1 MPKVIINTME
11 KDKGPFEIDVTEKE
25 AAIVRSF
32 WVAGAEVI
40 VIGGRPWNTKYIIG
54 VADGGNKVRS
64 TLKIDAPKENKE
76 SIRKELDKIREFLEG
91 KGLKKKEV
99 PAEEEKSDFEKE
111 IKEETNGIGEPEVT
125 ILDEAEEEKERK
137 DTLDQIPF

>member
-1 MPKVIINTME
+1 ME

-64 TLKIDAPKENKE
+64 TLKIDAPKENQE
-76 SIRKELDKIREFLEG
+76 SIRKELDKMREFLES

-99 PAEEEKSDFEKE
+99 PAEEEKSDFEEE
-111 IKEETNGIGEPEVT
+111 IEEEV
-125 ILDEAEEEKERK
+125 IDNIKVEEKEAKEDKERQ
-137 DTLDQIPF
+137 DTLDKIPF

>member
-25 AAIVRSF
+25 AAIVRSY

-64 TLKIDAPKENKE
+64 TLKIDAPKENQE
-76 SIRKELDKIREFLEG
+76 SIRKELDKMREFLES

-99 PAEEEKSDFEKE
+99 PAEEEKSDFEEE
-111 IKEETNGIGEPEVT
+111 IEEEV
-125 ILDEAEEEKERK
+125 IDNIKVEEKEAEEDKERQ
-137 DTLDQIPF
+137 DTLDKIPF

>member
-1 MPKVIINTME
+1 ME

-111 IKEETNGIGEPEVT
+111 MEEEVIDNIKVEEK
-125 ILDEAEEEKERK
+125 EAEEDKERQ
-137 DTLDQIPF
+137 DTLDKIPF

>member
-111 IKEETNGIGEPEVT
+111 IEEEV
-125 ILDEAEEEKERK
+125 IDNIKVEEKEAEEDKERQ
-137 DTLDQIPF
+137 DTLDKIPF

>member
-99 PAEEEKSDFEKE
+99 PVEEEVIDKIVIKAKNSDKITSTEDINRKIE
-111 IKEETNGIGEPEVT
+111 
-125 ILDEAEEEKERK
+125 LDK
-137 DTLDQIPF
+137 IPF

>member
-1 MPKVIINTME
+1 ME

-111 IKEETNGIGEPEVT
+111 M
-125 ILDEAEEEKERK
+125 EEEVIDNIKVEEKKVKEDPDRK
-137 DTLDQIPF
+137 IDVKDIPF

>member
-64 TLKIDAPKENKE
+64 TLKIDAPKENQE
-76 SIRKELDKIREFLEG
+76 SIRKELDKMREFLES

-99 PAEEEKSDFEKE
+99 PAEEEKSDFEEE
-111 IKEETNGIGEPEVT
+111 IEEEV
-125 ILDEAEEEKERK
+125 IDNIKVEEKEAKEDKERQ
-137 DTLDQIPF
+137 DTLDKIPF

>member
-11 KDKGPFEIDVTEKE
+11 PGKGPFEIDVTEKE

-64 TLKIDAPKENKE
+64 TLKIDAPKADPNNLKE
-76 SIRKELDKIREFLEG
+76 EIDKVWKFLEK

-111 IKEETNGIGEPEVT
+111 M
-125 ILDEAEEEKERK
+125 EEEVIDNIKVEEKKVKEDPDRK
-137 DTLDQIPF
+137 IDVKDIPF

>member
-1 MPKVIINTME
+1 ME

-54 VADGGNKVRS
+54 VADGGHKVRS
-64 TLKIDAPKENKE
+64 TLKIDAPKENQE
-76 SIRKELDKIREFLEG
+76 SIRKELDKMREFLES

-99 PAEEEKSDFEKE
+99 PAEEEKSDFEEE
-111 IKEETNGIGEPEVT
+111 IEEEV
-125 ILDEAEEEKERK
+125 IDNIKVEEKEAEEDKGRQ

>member
-1 MPKVIINTME
+1 ME

-99 PAEEEKSDFEKE
+99 PVEEEVIDKIVIKAKNSDKITSTEDINRKIE
-111 IKEETNGIGEPEVT
+111 
-125 ILDEAEEEKERK
+125 LDK
-137 DTLDQIPF
+137 IPF

>member
-25 AAIVRSF
+25 AAIVRSY
-32 WVAGAEVI
+32 WTGGAEVI

-54 VADGGNKVRS
+54 IADGGNKVRS
-64 TLKIDAPKENKE
+64 TLKIDAPKADPNNLKE
-76 SIRKELDKIREFLEG
+76 EMDKVWKFLEK

-99 PAEEEKSDFEKE
+99 PAEEKRSNLEEE
-111 IKEETNGIGEPEVT
+111 IKEEEV
-125 ILDEAEEEKERK
+125 IDNIKVEEKEAEEDKERQK
-137 DTLDQIPF
+137 KLDQIPF

>member
-1 MPKVIINTME
+1 ME

-99 PAEEEKSDFEKE
+99 PAEEEKSDFEEE
-111 IKEETNGIGEPEVT
+111 IEEEV
-125 ILDEAEEEKERK
+125 IDNIKVEEKEAKEDKERQ
-137 DTLDQIPF
+137 DTLDKIPF